1 MRIRSIKSRGFTL
14 TEILV
19 VGTIMTM
26 LVGVLVS
33 IGIDTT
39 RLGKTIVSEES
50 LSGKSRAQLDVMM
63 KDIQDAGA
71 VLATYTSGA
80 SYSTDTNG
88 NFILQLPSYDSN
100 GDLLTTNDVIVYHR
114 VGTAAPYSLKRKVF
128 PAAGSFRASTGDVTI
143 LSNIDSISTT
153 YFVDQMLTG
162 TGSATTYPLVG
173 TPLTSPERIVL
184 VSGVKLQLGTAPGQV
199 QYVNGSPPNIVF
211 ATAPAQNAP
220 IDAVYAVDP
229 AASPSFITGVLVDLT
244 LSTTNNAL
252 KGSKTQTAKYS
263 SLATLRNHT

>member
-1 MRIRSIKSRGFTL
+1 MRARSAKSRGFTL

-19 VGTIMTM
+19 VVTIMGM
-26 LVGVLVS
+26 LVGSLVS
-33 IGIDTT
+33 ISIDTT

-71 VLATYTSGA
+71 ILATYTNG
-80 SYSTDTNG
+80 STYTTDANG
-88 NFILQLPSYDSN
+88 NLILQVPSHDAS

-114 VGTAAPYSLKRKVF
+114 VGASAPYTLKRIVF
-128 PAAGSFRASTGDVTI
+128 PTAGSSRASTGDVTI

-162 TGSATTYPLVG
+162 TGSATTFPLVG

-184 VSGVKLQLGTAPGQV
+184 VNGVKLQLGAAPGEV
-199 QYVNGSPPNIVF
+199 QYMSGTPYNIVF
-211 ATAPAQNAP
+211 GTAPAQNAP

-229 AASPSFITGVLVDLT
+229 AASASFITGVLVDLT

-263 SLATLRNHT
+263 SQATLRNHT